1 MFCRS
6 LMVREREQVM
16 IPHGGE
22 CNDGLGANGGRSAG
36 FYSSDQGVFP
46 TESGYAAGGDGGQ
59 RIDMQYP
66 GGYWH
71 MGEWKGPAYNKGI
84 SVG

>member
-1 MFCRS
+1 MEAS
-6 LMVREREQVM
+6 ATTASAPTEA
-16 IPHGGE
+16 
-22 CNDGLGANGGRSAG
+22 GARVLTPTK
-36 FYSSDQGVFP
+36 DQGVFP